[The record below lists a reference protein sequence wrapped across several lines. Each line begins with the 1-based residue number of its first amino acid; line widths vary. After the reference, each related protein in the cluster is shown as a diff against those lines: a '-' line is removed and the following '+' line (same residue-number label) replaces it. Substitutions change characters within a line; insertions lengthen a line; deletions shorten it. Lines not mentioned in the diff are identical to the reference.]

1 VLSQTTLSGRH
12 RCRKRAWAEHIQ
24 VMIRLDRTIAII
36 TGNLTR
42 CRKTPWSF
50 GGWGESPIGNVG
62 AERRLCE
69 NGESA
74 IRIASGD
81 LMKCLP
87 EGEDQTQGVLLP
99 EFLDGYV
106 AEDNPVR

>member
-1 VLSQTTLSGRH
+1 
-12 RCRKRAWAEHIQ
+12 
-24 VMIRLDRTIAII
+24 MIRLDRTIAII
-36 TGNLTR
+36 TGNPHEVS
-42 CRKTPWSF
+42 KTPSSF
-50 GGWGESPIGNVG
+50 DGWGENPIGNVR

-69 NGESA
+69 NAESA

-81 LMKCLP
+81 LMKCLA
-87 EGEDQTQGVLLP
+87 EGEDRTQGVLLP